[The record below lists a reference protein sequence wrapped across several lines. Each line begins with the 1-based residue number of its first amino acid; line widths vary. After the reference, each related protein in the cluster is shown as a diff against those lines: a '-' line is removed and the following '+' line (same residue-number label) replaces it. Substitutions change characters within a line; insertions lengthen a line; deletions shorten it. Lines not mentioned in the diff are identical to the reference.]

1 MRPLRICLLWHQH
14 QPDYRDGNHMVLPWV
29 RLHAVK
35 DYLDLPLM
43 LSEWPHVRHTMNV
56 VPSLLAQLDA
66 YAAGAQDTLL
76 TLCSKEVD
84 TLADADKHVLAHDC
98 GVLQRS
104 TMTHDLPRYGQL
116 IDQIADHGVTTLS
129 RADWLDLQVLYHLA
143 WTGPVHRFR
152 EPFRRFVLQG
162 AGYSAQDR
170 AELLQ
175 AQQQIIT
182 EVIPTLRQLQDAGT
196 LELSVTPFHHP
207 ILPLLCD
214 TSVAV
219 QRMPKSVLPDPPMS
233 VPGDAQIHVQRAL
246 ADATLRFHRR
256 PIGIWPA
263 EGSISME
270 ALDIMVRHGLQ
281 WTASDE
287 AVLTAT
293 LGDHATP
300 TSALFPR
307 RVITP
312 SGSIAVLFRD
322 HDLSDAIGFTYATWD
337 PERAVHDFV
346 RRLEER
352 RHLIVSTHGEA
363 ALDHAVVPVMLDGE
377 NCWEFYPNN
386 GQDFLQ
392 ALLRTL
398 SDTTRFTAVTCAEA
412 TADVHLQAMP
422 DLTDL
427 TAGSWIDG
435 TFDVWIGSPVKN
447 LAWSLLRDARTTY
460 DAVAASCDPKGASEA
475 FEHLLAAEGS
485 DWFWWYDDRH
495 QAPHKGVFD
504 TLFRRR
510 LAAAYRAMGVSA
522 PEVLEDTLY
531 KAVGDTAPGAR
542 IAVAF
547 PGSAMHESDL
557 VAGDVRLEQSGEW
570 QRVVLALRRRPHN
583 DESLTLA
590 VKSRDGMERRCH
602 IHADGLLWH
611 SPLHDEGAHYLTD
624 LEVAIYVHAGSMW
637 HVRVDEERGSVRTFM
652 TDLASG
658 GA

>member
-1 MRPLRICLLWHQH
+1 
-14 QPDYRDGNHMVLPWV
+14 MVLPWV

-35 DYLDLPLM
+35 DYLNLPLL
-43 LSEWPHVRHTMNV
+43 LSTWPQVRHTMNV

-66 YAAGAQDTLL
+66 YVSGAQDTLL
-76 TLCSKEVD
+76 TLCLKDVD
-84 TLADADKHVLAHDC
+84 SLADDEKHTLAHDC
-98 GVLQRS
+98 SVLQRS
-104 TMTHDLPRYGQL
+104 TMTSDLPRYGDL
-116 IDQIADHGVTTLS
+116 IDRIEENGITALS
-129 RADWLDLQVLYHLA
+129 DADWLDLQVLYHLA
-143 WTGPVHRFR
+143 WTGAIHRR
-152 EPFRRFVLQG
+152 HEPFRSLMLKG
-162 AGYSAQDR
+162 AGYNAHDR
-170 AELLQ
+170 ALLLQ
-175 AQQQIIT
+175 AQQQLIA
-182 EVIPTLRQLQDAGT
+182 EVIPTLRRLLDEGT

-214 TSVAV
+214 TSAAA
-219 QRMPKSVLPDPPMS
+219 QRMPESALPDPPMS
-233 VPGDAQIHVQRAL
+233 VPDDAEIHVRRAL
-246 ADATLRFHRR
+246 DDATRRFRRR
-256 PIGIWPA
+256 PHGMWPA
-263 EGSISME
+263 EGSISMD
-270 ALDIMVRHGLQ
+270 ALDIMVRAGVQ

-287 AVLTAT
+287 AVLLAT
-293 LGDHATP
+293 LGDLATP

-307 RVITP
+307 RVVTP

-322 HDLSDAIGFTYATWD
+322 HDLSDAIGFTYASWA
-337 PERAVHDFV
+337 PERAAADFA
-346 RRLEER
+346 RRLDER
-352 RHLIVSTHGEA
+352 RQMIVAAHGEA

-412 TADVHLQAMP
+412 TAEVHLQAMP
-422 DLTDL
+422 ELTDL

-447 LAWSLLRDARTTY
+447 LAWSLLRDARSTY

-495 QAPHKGVFD
+495 QAPHKAVFD

-510 LAAAYRAMGVSA
+510 LTAAYHAMQV
-522 PEVLEDTLY
+522 PPPDVLQGTLY
-531 KAVGDTAPGAR
+531 EAAGGTAPGAR
-542 IAVAF
+542 VAVAF

-557 VAGDVRLEQSGEW
+557 VAGDVRLEQSGDW
-570 QRVVLALRRRPHN
+570 QRVVLALRRRPHS
-583 DESLTLA
+583 DESLTLT
-590 VKSRDGMERRCH
+590 VTSRDGMERRCR
-602 IHADGLLWH
+602 IHADGLMWH

-637 HVRVDEERGSVRTFM
+637 HVRVDEERGSVRTFV
-652 TDLASG
+652 TDLASA

>member
-1 MRPLRICLLWHQH
+1 
-14 QPDYRDGNHMVLPWV
+14 MVLPWV

-66 YAAGAQDTLL
+66 YAAGAHDTLL
-76 TLCSKEVD
+76 TLCSKDVHSLTD
-84 TLADADKHVLAHDC
+84 DNKHTLAHDC
-98 GVLQRS
+98 SVLQRS
-104 TMTHDLPRYGQL
+104 TMTSDLPRYGEL
-116 IDQIADHGVTTLS
+116 IDRIKEVGIRVLS
-129 RADWLDLQVLYHLA
+129 DADWLDLQVLYHLA
-143 WTGPVHRFR
+143 WTGPIHRLH
-152 EPFRRFVLQG
+152 EPFRSLMLKG
-162 AGYSAQDR
+162 AGFTAHDR
-170 AELLQ
+170 ALLLQ
-175 AQQQIIT
+175 AQLQLIA
-182 EVIPTLRQLQDAGT
+182 EVIPTLRRLQDEGT

-214 TSVAV
+214 TSAAA
-219 QRMPKSVLPDPPMS
+219 QRMPESALPDPPMS
-233 VPGDAQIHVQRAL
+233 VPGDAEIHVRRAL
-246 ADATLRFHRR
+246 EDATRRFQRR
-256 PIGIWPA
+256 PGGMWPA
-263 EGSISME
+263 EGSISMD
-270 ALDIMVRHGLQ
+270 ALDIMVRAGIQ

-287 AVLTAT
+287 AVLSAT
-293 LGDHATP
+293 LGDLATP

-307 RVITP
+307 RVVTP

-322 HDLSDAIGFTYATWD
+322 HDLSDAIGFTYASWA
-337 PERAVHDFV
+337 PERAAADFA
-346 RRLEER
+346 RRLDER
-352 RHLIVSTHGEA
+352 RHLIVAAHGEA

-377 NCWEFYPNN
+377 NCWEFYPDN

-398 SDTTRFTAVTCAEA
+398 SDTERFTAVTCAEA
-412 TADVHLQAMP
+412 TAEVHLRAMP

-460 DAVAASCDPKGASEA
+460 DAVAASCDPKSASEA

-495 QAPHKGVFD
+495 QAPHKAVFD

-510 LAAAYRAMGVSA
+510 LAAAYHAMQVPP
-522 PEVLEDTLY
+522 PEVLQGTLY
-531 KAVGDTAPGAR
+531 EAAGSTAPGAR

-590 VKSRDGMERRCH
+590 VTSRDGMERRCH
-602 IHADGLLWH
+602 IHADGLMWH

-637 HVRVDEERGSVRTFM
+637 HVRVDEERGSVRTFA
-652 TDLASG
+652 TDLASVG
-658 GA
+658 P